1 MAITKMIVTMMEGS
15 ISVESSPGSGSR
27 FTVDLDLLVADE
39 NEPRRQPLPP
49 IRVLIADDDKAT
61 CESAAEYLQE
71 LGVTA
76 DMAEDG
82 QSAVKMVDIACRQ
95 GEDYRMIILD
105 WKMPGTDG
113 LHAARQIREQVG
125 NEVPILV
132 VSAYDWSG
140 IEEEAREAGVDG
152 FIQKPFFKSTLYH
165 CIRQYVY
172 GEQIKSVERSGS
184 RPDLT
189 GKNILLVEDNEINRE
204 ITQEILTAA
213 GASVDMACDG
223 KEGTEKFAVS
233 VPGYYAL
240 ILMDIQMPVMNGYE
254 AARIIRSMERP
265 DAAGIPIF
273 AMTADAFAEDI
284 EEAGKAGMN
293 SHLAKPLDITA
304 MMREIGTS
312 ILDS

>member
-1 MAITKMIVTMMEGS
+1 MEGS

-189 GKNILLVEDNEINRE
+189 GKNILLQSQCRAIM
-204 ITQEILTAA
+204 L
-213 GASVDMACDG
+213 
-223 KEGTEKFAVS
+223 
-233 VPGYYAL
+233 
-240 ILMDIQMPVMNGYE
+240 
-254 AARIIRSMERP
+254 
-265 DAAGIPIF
+265 
-273 AMTADAFAEDI
+273 
-284 EEAGKAGMN
+284 
-293 SHLAKPLDITA
+293 
-304 MMREIGTS
+304 
-312 ILDS
+312 

>member
-1 MAITKMIVTMMEGS
+1 
-15 ISVESSPGSGSR
+15 
-27 FTVDLDLLVADE
+27 
-39 NEPRRQPLPP
+39 
-49 IRVLIADDDKAT
+49 
-61 CESAAEYLQE
+61 
-71 LGVTA
+71 
-76 DMAEDG
+76 
-82 QSAVKMVDIACRQ
+82 
-95 GEDYRMIILD
+95 MIILD

-113 LHAARQIREQVG
+113 LHAARQIRDQVG